1 MTFAGMATWQAWA
14 LLAGA
19 GALAAGLFFIK
30 LRPPRILVPS
40 LSLWQRVLDA
50 SPDITRWERI
60 RRAVSLLVTVA
71 IAAMLAMAVAR
82 PSRAAGPGAG
92 ARGRMLVVID
102 SSWSML
108 AKTRGGETRWDR
120 ARAEARRLAA
130 SNDEVALATTA
141 DGLVEGPTD
150 DTVLIESALARLTP
164 SVSDA
169 SSSSSSWPV
178 ISGMDSVHFI
188 TDGAVARSLDR
199 SVVVH
204 SVFEPV
210 ANVAITAFDV
220 RPSLGPDRRGPGS
233 QIAEGYLEVAN
244 FAPAAQQVHIVLTRG
259 NVTIGDS
266 HIDMAAGEAYRQV
279 IPLTRQGDPS
289 LRAHVEAS
297 QNALGVD
304 DDGFAWIGRAQRLS
318 VVVVGERTEW
328 LRRLL
333 APDADVRATF
343 VTPQAYRDGR
353 EDVTIFDRWAPASPP
368 PRPALYFAPPPE
380 TPWLSGSSGVAAEE
394 ERRPRWENAGSH
406 PVLRGVDPL
415 TIRIDKARGYSSPL
429 LIAAARSARG
439 TPLVSVSETAERRF
453 VVVGF
458 GPSES
463 NLASA
468 PGFPVLAGNALAW
481 LAHPESQ
488 AHSLRPGLASFS
500 EVTTNVSGP
509 RGESLPLTRV
519 GGAAVGILRTP
530 GLYVAEGGGT
540 RSTFAMNMADP
551 QRSNVAHSTLASGA
565 NTASAQGFPD
575 PSWWIGCAIAA
586 FVLALVEWWTWQR
599 RLTV

>member
-1 MTFAGMATWQAWA
+1 MTFAAMATWQAWA

-19 GALAAGLFFIK
+19 GALAAALFFIK

-60 RRAVSLLVTVA
+60 RRAVSLLVTMA
-71 IAAMLAMAVAR
+71 IAVMLAMADTR
-82 PSRAAGPGAG
+82 PTRAAAPGAG
-92 ARGRMLVVID
+92 ARGRVLVVID

-120 ARAEARRLAA
+120 ALAEARRLAA
-130 SNDEVALATTA
+130 SSDQVAVATTA

-150 DTVLIESALARLTP
+150 DTVLIESALGRLTP
-164 SVSDA
+164 SGSDA
-169 SSSSSSWPV
+169 SSSFWPV
-178 ISGMDSVHFI
+178 VSGMDSIHFI
-188 TDGAVARSLDR
+188 TDGAAARSLDR

-233 QIAEGYLEVAN
+233 QIAEAYLEVAN
-244 FAPAAQQVHIVLTRG
+244 FAPAAQQVHIVLVRG

-266 HIDMAAGEAYRQV
+266 RVDMAAGEAYRQV
-279 IPLTRQGDPS
+279 IPLARQGDPA
-289 LRAHVEAS
+289 LRAHVEGS
-297 QNALGVD
+297 QNALEVD

-318 VVVVGERTEW
+318 VVVVGEHTEW

-333 APDADVRATF
+333 AADADVRATF
-343 VTPQAYRDGR
+343 VAPSAYRDGR
-353 EDVTIFDRWAPASPP
+353 EDVTIFDRWAPAVPP
-368 PRPALYFAPPPE
+368 SRPALYFAPAAD
-380 TPWLSGSSGVAAEE
+380 TPWLSGTSGVAADE
-394 ERRPRWENAGSH
+394 ERRPRWEHAGSH

-415 TIRIDKARGYSSPL
+415 TIRIDRARGYSSPL
-429 LIAAARSARG
+429 LVTAARSARG
-439 TPLVSVSETAERRF
+439 TPLVSVSESAERRF

-468 PGFPVLAGNALAW
+468 PGFPVLTGNALEW
-481 LAHPESQ
+481 LAHPEPH
-488 AHSLRPGLASFS
+488 ARSLRPGLASFS
-500 EVTTNVSGP
+500 QVTSTVSGP
-509 RGESLPLTRV
+509 RGESMPLTRV
-519 GGAAVGILRTP
+519 DGRAVGILRTP
-530 GLYVAEGGGT
+530 GLYVAEGGGA
-540 RSTFAMNMADP
+540 RSTFAINTADP
-551 QRSNVAHSTLASGA
+551 QRSNVARTSLSAASNA
-565 NTASAQGFPD
+565 ASAQGALER
-575 PSWWIGCAIAA
+575 SWCLGCAMAA

>member
-1 MTFAGMATWQAWA
+1 MTFAAMATWQAWA

-19 GALAAGLFFIK
+19 GALAAALFFIK

-60 RRAVSLLVTVA
+60 RRAVSLLVTMA
-71 IAAMLAMAVAR
+71 IAVMLAMAVTR

-92 ARGRMLVVID
+92 ARGRVLVVID

-120 ARAEARRLAA
+120 ALAEARRLAA
-130 SNDEVALATTA
+130 SSDQVAVATTA

-150 DTVLIESALARLTP
+150 DTVLIESALGRLTP
-164 SVSDA
+164 SGSDA
-169 SSSSSSWPV
+169 SSSSWPV
-178 ISGMDSVHFI
+178 VSGMDSIHFI
-188 TDGAVARSLDR
+188 TDGAAARSLDR

-233 QIAEGYLEVAN
+233 QIAEAYLEVAN
-244 FAPAAQQVHIVLTRG
+244 FAPAAQQVHIVLVRG

-266 HIDMAAGEAYRQV
+266 RVDMAAGEAYRQV
-279 IPLTRQGDPS
+279 IPLARQGDPA
-289 LRAHVEAS
+289 LRAHVEGS
-297 QNALGVD
+297 QNALEVD

-318 VVVVGERTEW
+318 VVVVGEHTEW

-333 APDADVRATF
+333 AADADVRATF
-343 VTPQAYRDGR
+343 VAPSAYRDGR
-353 EDVTIFDRWAPASPP
+353 EDVTIFDRWAPAVPP
-368 PRPALYFAPPPE
+368 SGPALYFAPPAD
-380 TPWLSGSSGVAAEE
+380 TPWLSGTSGVAADE
-394 ERRPRWENAGSH
+394 ERRPRWEHAGSH

-415 TIRIDKARGYSSPL
+415 TIRIDRARGYSSPL
-429 LIAAARSARG
+429 LVTAARSARG
-439 TPLVSVSETAERRF
+439 TPLVSVSESAERRF

-468 PGFPVLAGNALAW
+468 PGFPVLTGNALEW
-481 LAHPESQ
+481 LAHPEPH
-488 AHSLRPGLASFS
+488 ARSLRPGLASFS
-500 EVTTNVSGP
+500 QVTSTVSGP
-509 RGESLPLTRV
+509 RGESMPLTRV
-519 GGAAVGILRTP
+519 DGRAVGILRTP
-530 GLYVAEGGGT
+530 GLYVAEGGGA
-540 RSTFAMNMADP
+540 RSTFAINTADP
-551 QRSNVAHSTLASGA
+551 QRSNVARTSLSAGSNA
-565 NTASAQGFPD
+565 ASAQGALER
-575 PSWWIGCAIAA
+575 SWWLGCAMAA